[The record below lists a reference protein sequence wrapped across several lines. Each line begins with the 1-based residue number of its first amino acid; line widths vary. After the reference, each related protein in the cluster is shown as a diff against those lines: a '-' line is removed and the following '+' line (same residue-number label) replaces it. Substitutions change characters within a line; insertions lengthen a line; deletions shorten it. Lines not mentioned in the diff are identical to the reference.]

1 MKEFE
6 KFENNIFIRN
16 YYINGDINRFLEKL
30 KTMNVNCY
38 CSTIKDKEYL
48 EFLGAIIK
56 KFELIVQVLG
66 TNKIDKN
73 RNDLKELGKYIQQ
86 LGQEI
91 MNHDFTN
98 KNKTKKYS
106 DKTNNKDFE
115 KELTKELEKALN
127 ELFGSLLN
135 DISGEE

>member
-6 KFENNIFIRN
+6 KFENNVFIRN

-30 KTMNVNCY
+30 KTMNVSCY

-66 TNKIDKN
+66 TKKIDKN
-73 RNDLKELGKYIQQ
+73 RNDLKELGKYVQN
-86 LGQEI
+86 LGQQ
-91 MNHDFTN
+91 MTNYDFTN
-98 KNKTKKYS
+98 KNKTERCS
-106 DKTNNKDFE
+106 DKKNSKNFE
-115 KELTKELEKALN
+115 KELDKELEKALN
-127 ELFGSLLN
+127 EFFDSLLN
-135 DISGEE
+135 NISGEE